1 MITVVALLFFPFV
14 LAMSV
19 YRLYQL
25 PRDLWAGRKW
35 FNRGH
40 RALAVLASS
49 TTYLTLGLYTA
60 ALLVT
65 LVGML
70 SRLPE
75 TIGEAISAASI
86 LIGYPLVYLVY
97 EWVCHYAL
105 DPRPTNH

>member
-25 PRDLWAGRKW
+25 PRDILAGRKW

-40 RALAVLASS
+40 RAVAVLASS
-49 TTYLTLGLYTA
+49 TTYVSLGFYTA
-60 ALLVT
+60 TILVT
-65 LVGML
+65 LVGMIN
-70 SRLPE
+70 RLPE

-86 LIGYPLVYLVY
+86 FIGYPLVYLVY
-97 EWVCHYAL
+97 EWVYHYAL

>member
-25 PRDLWAGRKW
+25 PRDILAGRKW

-40 RALAVLASS
+40 RAVAVLASS
-49 TTYLTLGLYTA
+49 TTYVTLGLYTA
-60 ALLVT
+60 TLLVT
-65 LVGML
+65 LVGLL

-75 TIGEAISAASI
+75 TIGEAIAAASM
-86 LIGYPLVYLVY
+86 LIGYPFVYLVY
-97 EWVCHYAL
+97 EWVYHYAL
-105 DPRPTNH
+105 DPRPRNH

>member
-1 MITVVALLFFPFV
+1 MITVVALLFFPVV

-25 PRDLWAGRKW
+25 PRDILAGTKW

-40 RALAVLASS
+40 RAVAVLASS
-49 TTYLTLGLYTA
+49 TTYVTLGLYTA
-60 ALLVT
+60 ILLVT
-65 LVGML
+65 LVGVL

-75 TIGEAISAASI
+75 TIGEAIAAASM

-97 EWVCHYAL
+97 EWVYHYAL
-105 DPRPTNH
+105 DPRPRNH